1 MEKFRKLKTFENY
14 EKAGG
19 DAKPKTDKV
28 SDEVINNKIK
38 EVVANILKTKE
49 YFMLLQDTAE
59 HVYEMIE
66 KQIPP
71 NVDAFSNSLNDKD
84 EMLGGLVDDLLD
96 LLDNSNTLTE
106 LDEIVMVLRNIDQYT
121 EDNMDNILK
130 GLGDDDEDDDDDDD
144 DGNGDEH
151 ICPKCEGTGENKRGI
166 ECDACNGTGFKPEYD
181 EEEEDEDE
189 DDDDD
194 YIEMMQPKKGKVE
207 DDDSKD
213 QFVEDVEENED
224 QLERKPKKL
233 GESKK
238 PMSDLERKIKSFAEQ
253 NKPKVLP
260 KKEEPKKEESKDKFK
275 KGDVV
280 YIGGIKGHA
289 IKYNGKKCTVVQKG
303 EEDTYDLHD
312 PSSKVAGVNIQGMP
326 EKYLS
331 KEPFPEKP
339 EPVKRAVKPRATR
352 KKKDE

>member
-1 MEKFRKLKTFENY
+1 MEKFKKLKTFENY
-14 EKAGG
+14 EKTGG
-19 DAKPKTDKV
+19 EIKATPKIDKV

-59 HVYEMIE
+59 HVYKMIE
-66 KQIPP
+66 KQIPS
-71 NVDAFSNSLNDKD
+71 NVNAFSNSLNEKNK
-84 EMLGGLVDDLLD
+84 MLGELVDDLLD
-96 LLDNSNTLTE
+96 LLDNSNTLVE
-106 LDEIVMVLRNIDQYT
+106 LNEIVMVLRNIDQYT

-130 GLGDDDEDDDDDDD
+130 GLGDDDDDDDDDD
-144 DGNGDEH
+144 EY
-151 ICPKCEGTGENKRGI
+151 ICPKCDGTGEDKKGI
-166 ECDACNGTGFKPEYD
+166 ECDACNGTGFKPD
-181 EEEEDEDE
+181 EEI

-194 YIEMMQPKKGKVE
+194 YVEIMQPKKKGRIE
-207 DDDSKD
+207 DDDSRD
-213 QFVEDVEENED
+213 QFVEDIEEEDED

-253 NKPKVLP
+253 NKSKVLS
-260 KKEEPKKEESKDKFK
+260 KKEEPKKEEIKDKFK

-280 YIGGIKGHA
+280 HIGGIKGHA
-289 IKYNGKKCTVVQKG
+289 IKYNGKKCIVVQKG

-312 PSSKVAGVNIQGMP
+312 PSSKSPGVNIQRMP
-326 EKYLS
+326 EKYMS

-339 EPVKRAVKPRATR
+339 EPVKRAIKPRATR